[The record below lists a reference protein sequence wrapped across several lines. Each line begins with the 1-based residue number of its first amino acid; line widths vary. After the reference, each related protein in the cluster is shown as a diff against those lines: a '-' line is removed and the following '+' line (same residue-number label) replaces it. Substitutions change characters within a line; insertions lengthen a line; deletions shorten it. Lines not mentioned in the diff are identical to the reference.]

1 MGKCTV
7 SESKKNG
14 KNKTAS
20 ETQDQVTSSDIHVV
34 GVPEERMRKT
44 IFEKIMTKGF
54 PN

>member
-34 GVPEERMRKT
+34 GVPGGEN
-44 IFEKIMTKGF
+44 EKNNI
-54 PN
+54 